1 MDDMTYTATFRVRVT
16 PEMKAE
22 LEQIAARGV
31 SQRLSDHI
39 RTAIRQYIDRW
50 AAEAD
55 GESGERTGSRE
66 P

>member
-16 PEMKAE
+16 PEMKAA
-22 LEQIAARGV
+22 LERIAAQSV

-50 AAEAD
+50 P
-55 GESGERTGSRE
+55 GGERGQETTGNE
-66 P
+66 